1 MSTRWSYQIV
11 EVKLQLFGKSLTD
24 RTQEELSRMGNQ
36 GWELDNALQSSA
48 ADSVR
53 LFLKKP
59 A

>member
-36 GWELDNALQSSA
+36 GWELVNALQSSA